1 MRTETDGSFPDPAS
15 LESPYRKGKAER
27 GGKTFKLMLSK
38 AMEQYECRNINEW
51 KELVD
56 VVNFQKHRLLMRNG
70 HSPIQRVIGY
80 RPKLPAWGTSQCTAT
95 QPTEHILTSFD

>member
-1 MRTETDGSFPDPAS
+1 MPEGNN
-15 LESPYRKGKAER
+15 G